1 VRILEL
7 PHRTAVAADLLALAA
22 FVTIGLINH
31 HGGLSATGY
40 ARDLL
45 PIGGC
50 WLLAAG
56 AFDLYKRPR
65 PSALLATWLVGVPAG
80 IGVRAL
86 ILFRLDANDGVFL
99 AVALAFSLLFVLSF
113 RAAAAALSHRS
124 TVRGTRSRP
133 S

>member
-1 VRILEL
+1 VRVLAL
-7 PHRTAVAADLLALAA
+7 PHRTAVAADMLALAA
-22 FVTIGLINH
+22 FVTVGLLNH

-65 PSALLATWLVGVPAG
+65 PSALLATWLIGVTAG
-80 IGVRAL
+80 IAVRAL
-86 ILFRLDANDGVFL
+86 VLRRLDANDGVFL

-113 RAAAAALSHRS
+113 RAAAVALSRRA
-124 TVRGTRSRP
+124 TARGTRSRP